1 MIMEKNLNQE
11 LELLRR
17 ELGTP
22 AFDERLARMEGAYTS
37 EEDKAL
43 INEYVK
49 LMLDDIGSGLKEVK
63 REVETLKAVKG
74 ISDMISFKY
83 IAETYFNKS
92 KAWFSQRLNGNKV
105 HGKVCRFTDE
115 ELQTLRFALQDISKK
130 IGSLSI

>member
-1 MIMEKNLNQE
+1 MENNLRQE
-11 LELLRR
+11 LELLKQ

-22 AFDERLARMEGAYTS
+22 AFDEHLDRMEGYYTS

-43 INEYVK
+43 INEYVQ
-49 LMLDDIGSGLKEVK
+49 LMLADIGNELDEAKKEAEVLKTVK
-63 REVETLKAVKG
+63 S
-74 ISDMISFKY
+74 ISEMISFKY

-105 HGKVCRFTDE
+105 HGKVCRFSED
-115 ELQTLRFALQDISKK
+115 ELQTLRYALQDISKK